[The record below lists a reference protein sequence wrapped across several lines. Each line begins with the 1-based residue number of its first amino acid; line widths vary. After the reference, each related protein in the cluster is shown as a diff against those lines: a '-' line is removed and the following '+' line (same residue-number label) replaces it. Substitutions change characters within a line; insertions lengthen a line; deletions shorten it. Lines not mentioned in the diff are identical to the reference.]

1 MSTLRVASHSETT
14 SVAGA
19 VAWRIRDT
27 GSAEIEAIGAGA
39 VNQAVKAVAVARGYL
54 ALEGLDLVLV
64 PSFVTVKVGEEER
77 TAMRL
82 LVESRAIAQ
91 PAPEEPSHDLLEV
104 ASGAGR

>member
-39 VNQAVKAVAVARGYL
+39 VNQAVK
-54 ALEGLDLVLV
+54 
-64 PSFVTVKVGEEER
+64 VGEEER